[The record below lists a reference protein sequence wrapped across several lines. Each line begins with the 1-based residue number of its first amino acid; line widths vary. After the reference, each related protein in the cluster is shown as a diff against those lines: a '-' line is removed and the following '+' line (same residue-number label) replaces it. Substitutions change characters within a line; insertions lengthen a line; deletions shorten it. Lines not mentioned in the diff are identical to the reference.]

1 MPDYGV
7 LSVDGHQSVFWLR
20 DLHQRIV
27 SSLVFTDGYVIFEV
41 LSGGQMVLIANH
53 DLSFLLYVIRLELGL
68 VIGVS
73 ILRGTGEESEMIM
86 VDSFLVLFVKIVA
99 IFSSVMF
106 LY

>member
-1 MPDYGV
+1 
-7 LSVDGHQSVFWLR
+7 
-20 DLHQRIV
+20 
-27 SSLVFTDGYVIFEV
+27 
-41 LSGGQMVLIANH
+41 MVLIANH
-53 DLSFLLYVIRLELGL
+53 DLSLFLDVVRLELGL

-73 ILRGTGEESEMIM
+73 TLRRPRVESEMIV